1 MEAMNKQEVQQE
13 TQKPEEVKSEIKK
26 MSYKWVE
33 LSADNKLTQKELKTI
48 ENLLNTDLKE
58 IQKETKWSLDSLKK
72 VVLED
77 LKSRNE
83 RSPNKYISSLIEKT
97 EKHLQ
102 TTETPK
108 TKKWDEVENNSI
120 QENLDNNTITKVTE
134 TVINTQ
140 DELDKLDENT
150 AEETDK

>member
-13 TQKPEEVKSEIKK
+13 TQKPEETKSEIKK

-58 IQKETKWSLDSLKK
+58 IQKETKWNLDSLKK

-77 LKSRNE
+77 LKSRME
-83 RSPNKYISSLIEKT
+83 RGPNKYISSLIEKT

-102 TTETPK
+102 TTESQK
-108 TKKWDEVENNSI
+108 TEIKEEESNSVEESI
-120 QENLDNNTITKVTE
+120 AKTAQN
-134 TVINTQ
+134 INIPS
-140 DELDKLDENT
+140 LKLKIHKLN
-150 AEETDK
+150 